1 MEGYVKYLEE
11 KGSAEEKSASYV
23 EAIATYLKLVDVLLV
38 FADVV
43 PTYPQWVKCT
53 TSASNY
59 QKKVK
64 QLIALAS
71 LKQKQ
76 EEEISVRQQATQ
88 SQGIT
93 VPVTKV

>member
-1 MEGYVKYLEE
+1 MYGYVQYLEQ
-11 KGSAEEKSASYV
+11 KGAAEEKSGGYV

-38 FADVV
+38 LADAV
-43 PTYPQWVKCT
+43 PSYPDWVKCT

-64 QLIALAS
+64 SLIALAS

-76 EEEISVRQQATQ
+76 EEEAALVKAPISPTPSA
-88 SQGIT
+88 SKG
-93 VPVTKV
+93 KL